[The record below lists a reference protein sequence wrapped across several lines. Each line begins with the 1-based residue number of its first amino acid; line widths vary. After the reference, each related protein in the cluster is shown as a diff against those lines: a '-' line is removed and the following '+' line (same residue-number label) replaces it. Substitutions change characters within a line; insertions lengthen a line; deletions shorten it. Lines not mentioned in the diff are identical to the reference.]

1 MVKIIKSLR
10 FFEFFCVL
18 NKYNTMTR
26 DQSLL
31 RVAPTNCRTYEIL
44 RLDIENVNKVKG
56 KGREGKKASD

>member
-1 MVKIIKSLR
+1 
-10 FFEFFCVL
+10 
-18 NKYNTMTR
+18 MTR